1 MTSTSYSIDARLL
14 RQLPAALVLFA
25 LSCTPPVEMPTDACK
40 GRVLGDLVI
49 TELMIDPDGT
59 DTGAEWF
66 EVFNTLGT
74 PIDLRGY
81 TITYRQGTSTAKSH
95 TVRASVSA
103 PARGYVALGDVR
115 SGPNPAWLGYSYG
128 DDLGSFS
135 QSTGTLNVRCGTTVI
150 AEYSYTRSARSGRSR
165 MLAGGNDPT
174 SSLSATETNW
184 CDTPPATE
192 FTPRNYGTPG
202 GPNPMCLPEAMLG
215 TCLQNGVPRA
225 IVAAEAGDLLIT
237 EVMASPKS
245 VTDTLGEWIEIYATT
260 DVDLNGLS
268 LATSTSRATLSSTD
282 CLTVHAQ
289 TYNLLSRS
297 KDSFVNGGLPPA
309 LATFS
314 VSLSSANER
323 LRLVRG
329 DAGIDEAIFFGSQDG
344 VSWQVRP
351 DLLANPDDIRP
362 TLNDTADA
370 FCKASAPWP
379 DGGGDFG
386 TPGAPNGVCSADSG
400 VIIIPDG
407 GQATFDCA
415 TINPGDL
422 VVTEMMIDPASTD
435 TGLEWFE
442 VYNTTAA
449 PIDLAGLLLT
459 YRQGATAPRTHL
471 VRSSVIVPAG
481 QAVAVGDVRSGP
493 NPAWIAYAYGAD
505 LGAFNNSAATVGVR
519 CDAKVITE
527 YTWVRTARSGRSR
540 MLSGVMTPSAARVAV
555 EANWCDTPATTQYFP
570 GAAGTPGAANPECAA
585 EAMAGTCLDN
595 GVPRPIVFA
604 EPGDLVITE
613 VMPSPSGNDADAEW
627 FEVYATTDVDLNGM
641 SLASGS
647 STTSLPATNTSSC
660 FRLAANTFGILAR
673 NSDPFLNG
681 GLPTPVATYGTVGL
695 NGTSNAIL
703 RLFRGDAGIDQIN
716 FLPSTNDKAWQVSGD
731 LLKDPM
737 LINPTIN
744 DSPQGLC
751 LAPNRFLTDAGQGDF
766 GSPTFLNPLCDGGVP

>member
-1 MTSTSYSIDARLL
+1 MTATSYSLPLL
-14 RQLPAALVLFA
+14 RRLPAALVLLA

-49 TELMIDPDGT
+49 TEMMIDPDGT

-165 MLAGGNDPT
+165 MLGGGNDPT
-174 SSLSATETNW
+174 SAIAATETNW

-202 GPNPMCLPEAMLG
+202 GPNPMCAPEAMLG
-215 TCLQNGVPRA
+215 TCLQNGVPRP

-237 EVMASPKS
+237 EVMASPKA
-245 VTDTLGEWIEIYATT
+245 VTDTLGEWIEVYATT

-282 CLTVHAQ
+282 CLTVHSQ
-289 TYNLLSRS
+289 TYNLLARS
-297 KDSFVNGGLPPA
+297 GDAFVNGGLPPIVS
-309 LATFS
+309 TFS

-351 DLLANPDDIRP
+351 DLLANPDDIRV
-362 TLNDTADA
+362 TLNDSPDS

-386 TPGAPNGVCSADSG
+386 TPGAPNGACAADSG
-400 VIIIPDG
+400 VVIMPDA
-407 GQATFDCA
+407 GQVTFDCA

-422 VVTEMMIDPASTD
+422 VVTEVMIDPASTD

-449 PIDLAGLLLT
+449 PIDLAGLVLT

-471 VRSSVIVPAG
+471 VRSSVVVPAG

-493 NPAWIAYAYGAD
+493 NPGWIRYAYGAD
-505 LGAFNNSAATVGVR
+505 LGAFNNTTGTVGVR
-519 CDAKVITE
+519 CDTKVVTE
-527 YTWVRTARSGRSR
+527 YSWVRTARSGRSR
-540 MLSGVMTPSAARVAV
+540 MLGGPTTPSAARVAV
-555 EANWCDTPATTQYFP
+555 EANWCDTPTTSEYSP
-570 GAAGTPGAANPECAA
+570 GAAGTPGALNPECAA
-585 EAMAGTCLDN
+585 EAMTGTCLDN
-595 GVPRPIVFA
+595 GTPRPIVAA

-613 VMPSPSGNDADAEW
+613 VMPSPSANDTVGEW
-627 FEVYATTDVDLNGM
+627 FEVYATTDVDLNGL
-641 SLASGS
+641 SLAN
-647 STTSLPATNTSSC
+647 STSRTTVTSTSC
-660 FRLAANTFGILAR
+660 LRIGANTFGILAR

-681 GLPTPVATYGTVGL
+681 GLPSPVATYGTVGL
-695 NGTSNAIL
+695 NGSNNEIL

-716 FLPSTNDKAWQVSGD
+716 FTASAAAKSWQVPGE

-744 DSPQGLC
+744 DVPGNLC
-751 LAPNRFLTDAGQGDF
+751 VAPNRFLTDAGQGDF
-766 GSPTFLNPLCDGGVP
+766 GSPTVINPLCDGGVP